1 MSTLSGLIS
10 AGGGGGALP
19 QIALTQSQTWVP
31 PQDGNVCIHVIGAGA
46 SGRASDASANA
57 NGGGAGG
64 YCKKN
69 SLAVTTSGSYTVV
82 VGVGGAPQTTTPSSA
97 SYHNAGGASTVAGT
111 GLSATL
117 TANGGAGYDG
127 RGASYQLL
135 GGSASGGD
143 VNNTGGSGNAGGGG
157 AVGVYG
163 AGAVGNAP
171 AYYYRGGTTDAY
183 GDVSLSG
190 FGHIAGGKGGNG
202 KTFYGNHDR
211 RASENQ
217 IESGGFLCGGGSV
230 YARLAQSGLA
240 TIYAGDGGIG
250 GGGGGLRTNGTS
262 GQWVTGR
269 GGDGIVLI
277 QYLPS

>member
-1 MSTLSGLIS
+1 MPFIL
-10 AGGGGGALP
+10 AAEAGGGALP
-19 QIALTQSQTWVP
+19 QITLTQSQTWVP

-46 SGRASDASANA
+46 SGRSSTANSSVK
-57 NGGGAGG
+57 GGGAGG
-64 YCKKN
+64 YSKKN

-82 VGVGGAPQTTTPSSA
+82 VGVGGVPVTAVNA

-117 TANGGAGYDG
+117 TANGGYNNSAG
-127 RGASYQLL
+127 GA
-135 GGSASGGD
+135 ASGGD
-143 VNNTGGSGNAGGGG
+143 VNNTGGAGNTGGGG

-163 AGAVGNAP
+163 TGAVGNSP
-171 AYYYRGGTTDAY
+171 TYYYRGGTTDAY

-202 KTFYGNHDR
+202 KTFYGNNDT

-230 YARLAQSGLA
+230 YARLAQTGLA

-250 GGGGGLRTNGTS
+250 GGGGGLRTASTA

-269 GGDGIVLI
+269 GGDGIVII
-277 QYLPS
+277 QYLP

>member
-1 MSTLSGLIS
+1 
-10 AGGGGGALP
+10 
-19 QIALTQSQTWVP
+19 
-31 PQDGNVCIHVIGAGA
+31 VCIHVIGAGA
-46 SGRASDASANA
+46 SGRASNSSSNA

-69 SLAVTTSGSYTVV
+69 SLAVTTGGSYTVV
-82 VGVGGAPQTTTPSSA
+82 VGVGGLPQTSQPAAET
-97 SYHNAGGASTVAGT
+97 YHNAGGNSTVAGT

-117 TANGGAGYDG
+117 TANGGVNNAT
-127 RGASYQLL
+127 
-135 GGSASGGD
+135 GGSASNGD
-143 VNNTGGSGNAGGGG
+143 VNNTGGAGNTGGGG

-163 AGAVGNAP
+163 TGAVGNAP

-202 KTFYGNHDR
+202 KTFYGNTT
-211 RASENQ
+211 RATENQ

-240 TIYAGDGGIG
+240 TVYAGDGGIG
-250 GGGGGLRTNGTS
+250 GGGGGLRTASSG